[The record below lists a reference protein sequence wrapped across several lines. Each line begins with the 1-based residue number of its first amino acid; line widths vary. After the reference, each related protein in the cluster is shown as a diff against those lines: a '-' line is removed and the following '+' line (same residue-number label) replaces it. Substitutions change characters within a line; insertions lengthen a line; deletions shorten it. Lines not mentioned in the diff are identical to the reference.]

1 MKPSIYLLLAAIMA
15 SIIFAADLYIP
26 LGVAFGVTY
35 IIVIL
40 ITLQTP
46 YRHAVIMAA
55 VITTVLVLL
64 GLVFSPEG
72 GEAWKSYFNRAI
84 AIFSIWLI
92 VLQGLI
98 NKEFNNQL
106 NQKNETLKMISL
118 TDALTGINNR
128 RFFDA
133 FIDRE
138 WMRAIR
144 NKSFISVVLIDIDY
158 FKLYNDNYGHLE
170 GDETLKKVAKKLKS
184 MVYRPGDQVA
194 RYGGEEFALVLTDTE
209 EAKHV
214 ANRCR
219 KSIMDIQIPH
229 ECSGVADVVTISV
242 GFCSVIPG
250 KGNVPSLVIDAADK
264 ALYKAKEDGR
274 NRVEQIR
281 LHS

>member
-1 MKPSIYLLLAAIMA
+1 MKPGSYLLLAAIMA

-26 LGVAFGVTY
+26 LGVAFGVSY

-46 YRHAVIMAA
+46 YRHAVMTAA
-55 VITTVLVLL
+55 IITTVLVLM
-64 GLVFSPEG
+64 GLIFSPEG
-72 GEAWKSYFNRAI
+72 GEAWKSYFNSSI

-98 NKEFNNQL
+98 NKEFNNEL
-106 NQKNETLKMISL
+106 NEKNKTLKMISL

-128 RFFDA
+128 RFLDA
-133 FIDRE
+133 FIDSE
-138 WMRAIR
+138 WRRAIR
-144 NKSFISVVLIDIDY
+144 NKSFLSVILIDIDF

-170 GDETLKKVAKKLKS
+170 GDEALKKVAEKLKS
-184 MVYRPGDQVA
+184 VVYRPGDQVA
-194 RYGGEEFALVLTDTE
+194 RYGGEEFALVLTDTK

-219 KSIMDIQIPH
+219 KSIMDLQISH
-229 ECSGVADVVTISV
+229 EYSEVADVVTISV
-242 GFCSVIPG
+242 GFCTVIPG
-250 KGNVPSLVIDAADK
+250 KGNAPSLVIDAADK
-264 ALYKAKEDGR
+264 ALYKAKEGGR
-274 NRVEQIR
+274 NRVEQIT